1 MFGAMMVTIILA
13 ANYQS
18 LEWKSGFE
26 EQRK

>member
-1 MFGAMMVTIILA
+1 MIGAMMLTIILA

-18 LEWKSGFE
+18 LECESGFE